1 MRSGKIRSK
10 NSKSKSI
17 VKFSIVVLIIA
28 ICAYIATCGLTL
40 GRYEITNV
48 MDEETG
54 IKKGM
59 DLAGGAMILFEADTD
74 KEVSAAELDS
84 AQAVIRTRLDSQG
97 YYDAVA
103 TKQGDR
109 RIRVEIPAVMDTQSA
124 VDLLGSTAKLQFR
137 DKDGTVVIE
146 GKDVADAQAV
156 YGQMNDQGAQGYYVA
171 LKLTGEGKNA
181 FAEATDR
188 IRTYSAGEN
197 YIAIYL
203 DEEQVSA
210 PQVSERIDSTDC
222 QITGNFDAD
231 TANKLASQIKSGNLP
246 FALKV
251 VESRTI
257 GAQLGEEALDKSI
270 LAGFIGLILVMIF
283 MIALYRV
290 CGVVASISLVAYI
303 TIVAGILGM
312 FSLTLT
318 LPGIAGII
326 LTIGTAVD
334 ANVIIFERIKDEL
347 KLGKTLRASV
357 DSGFKR
363 AFTAIIDANI
373 TTLIAAVVL
382 YYFGTG
388 SIKGFAVTLFIGT
401 VVSMFTAI
409 IVTKFL
415 LRQVITFGS
424 KNPKLYSA

>member
-1 MRSGKIRSK
+1 MSSSNFKSK

-17 VKFSIVVLIIA
+17 IRFSIAFLIIC
-28 ICAYIATCGLTL
+28 ICAYIATCGLTI

-59 DLAGGAMILFEADTD
+59 DLAGGAMILFEADTQ
-74 KEVSAAELDS
+74 KNVSEAELKS

-103 TKQGDR
+103 TTQGDR
-109 RIRVEIPAVMDTQSA
+109 RVRVEIPAVMDTQSA
-124 VDLLGSTAKLQFR
+124 VDLLGSTAKLEFK
-137 DKDGTVVIE
+137 DKDGNIVIE
-146 GKDVADAQAV
+146 GKDVADAQSV
-156 YGQMNDQGAQGYYVA
+156 YGQMNDAGAQGYYVA
-171 LKLTGEGKNA
+171 LKLTGEGKTK

-188 IRTYSAGEN
+188 IRTYTNGDN

-203 DEEQVSA
+203 DGEEISRPSVT
-210 PQVSERIDSTDC
+210 EKIDSTDC
-222 QITGNFDAD
+222 QITGNFEAEDA
-231 TANKLASQIKSGNLP
+231 NNLASQIKSGNLP

-257 GAQLGEEALDKSI
+257 GAQLGEEALSKSLI
-270 LAGFIGLILVMIF
+270 AGLIGLILVIIF
-283 MIALYRV
+283 MIALYRL
-290 CGVVASISLVAYI
+290 CGVVASVALVAYV
-303 TIVAGILGM
+303 TIVASILGI
-312 FSLTLT
+312 FSITLT

-347 KLGKTLRASV
+347 RLGKTLRASV

-363 AFTAIIDANI
+363 AFTSIIDANI

-382 YYFGTG
+382 YFFGTG

-409 IVTKFL
+409 VITKFL
-415 LRQVITFGS
+415 LKQVIGFAS

>member
-1 MRSGKIRSK
+1 M
-10 NSKSKSI
+10 KSKSI
-17 VKFSIVVLIIA
+17 AKFSIVVLIIA
-28 ICAYIATCGLTL
+28 ICAYVAACGLTI
-40 GRYEITNV
+40 GNYEIANV
-48 MDEETG
+48 MDEESG

-74 KEVSAAELDS
+74 ADVTSAELDS
-84 AQAVIRTRLDSQG
+84 AQSVIRTRLDSQG
-97 YYDAVA
+97 YFDATA

-109 RIRVEIPAVMDTQSA
+109 RVRVEIPAVMDTQSA
-124 VDLLGSTAKLQFR
+124 VELLGSTAKLSFV
-137 DKDGTVVIE
+137 DKDGNVVLE
-146 GKDVADAQAV
+146 GGDVEDAQAV
-156 YGQMNDQGAQGYYVA
+156 YGPMDNSGTQGYYVS
-171 LKLTGEGKNA
+171 LKLSGEGKDK

-188 IRTYSAGEN
+188 VKDYTNNEN
-197 YIAIYL
+197 YIAIFL
-203 DEEQVSA
+203 DDALISQPRVAEK
-210 PQVSERIDSTDC
+210 IDSTEC
-222 QITGNFDAD
+222 TITGEF
-231 TANKLASQIKSGNLP
+231 TAEEANTLASQIKSGQLP
-246 FALKV
+246 FSLKV

-257 GAQLGEEALDKSI
+257 GAQLGEEALDKSL
-270 LAGFIGLILVMIF
+270 LAGLIGLILVMIF
-283 MIALYRV
+283 MLVFYRMCGLMANVAL
-290 CGVVASISLVAYI
+290 IAYI
-303 TIVAGILGM
+303 TIVAMILGY
-312 FSLTLT
+312 FRLTLT

-357 DSGFKR
+357 DAGFKR

-382 YYFGTG
+382 YFFGTG

-409 IVTKFL
+409 VITRFL
-415 LRQVITFGS
+415 LKQLIGFNI